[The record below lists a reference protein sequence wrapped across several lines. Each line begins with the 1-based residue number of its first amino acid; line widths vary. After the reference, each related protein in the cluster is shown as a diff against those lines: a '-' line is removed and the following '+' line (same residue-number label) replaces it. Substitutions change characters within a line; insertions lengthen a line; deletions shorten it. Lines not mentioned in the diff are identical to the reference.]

1 MLPTRF
7 RLTPL
12 LKDVI
17 QFYGVVVLAILFVYF
32 APSFLNKMFFL
43 GLLAWFWKSDKN
55 YFFFALTFVLMQQ
68 PGGLFQGSL
77 ASDVHRV
84 PLYNLVSGI
93 SFDFFDLFFIVS
105 LGKAWLRGQHRRI
118 ILKRPLILLGI
129 YLAFLFMLSMVDNM
143 SFGSMSFYLRNF
155 STYALFISFPFLM
168 TDTKDL
174 HRFMYLVFPTVF
186 IIILGQLYF
195 LLTSQLLE
203 SLFLGYSR
211 TARAWVYREAGSNV
225 LRPVAGLSGSVLL
238 VFFSYIFSLLLSLWE
253 TVKIRQYYLFTVSTV
268 SFLIIFLSATRS
280 WTVVFVILMGVYIFK
295 ISQNK
300 ARILKKISAFMIIF
314 LALYLFV
321 PRVNHAVQNAL
332 NRMATLE
339 DLASGDVTAAGTL
352 TRITKRLPRVLQGY
366 RQSPVIGLGFTEKF
380 RFYNDYH
387 VGNFN
392 MLMQVGIVGFFFFL
406 NFWASF
412 FRFLWRNRKLLSVR
426 NRYRQQLL
434 VIITA
439 FLLMLLLHFTSYQFF
454 GFILHRF
461 IVYFFIVFFSIA
473 ELMVRE
479 SRIEELEVRRVLL
492 NIKDRH
498 MQPGLA

>member
-1 MLPTRF
+1 MLDIRF

-17 QFYGVVVLAILFVYF
+17 QFYGVVVLAILFVYY
-32 APSFLNKMFFL
+32 APAALNKLFFL

-55 YFFFALTFVLMQQ
+55 YFFFALTFVIMQQ

-84 PLYNLVSGI
+84 PLFNLVSGI
-93 SFDFFDLFFIVS
+93 SFDFFDLFFILSFV
-105 LGKAWLRGQHRRI
+105 KAWFKGQHRRI
-118 ILKRPLILLGI
+118 ILKRPLVLLAV
-129 YLAFLFMLSMVDNM
+129 YLGFLFLLSMVEGM

-155 STYALFISFPFLM
+155 STYILFISFPFLM
-168 TDTKDL
+168 GDTKDL
-174 HRFMYLVFPTVF
+174 HRFMYLVFPSVF
-186 IIILGQLYF
+186 IILLGQLYF

-211 TARAWVYREAGSNV
+211 TARAWVYREEGSNV

-253 TVKIRQYYLFTVSTV
+253 QVKIRQYYLFTVTTV
-268 SFLIIFLSATRS
+268 AFLIIFLSATRS
-280 WTVVFVILMGVYIFK
+280 WTVVFVVLMGVYIFK

-300 ARILKKISAFMIIF
+300 ERILKKIASFMVIF

-321 PRVNHAVQNAL
+321 PKVNHAVQNAL

-339 DLASGDVTAAGTL
+339 DLATGDVTAAGTL
-352 TRITKRLPRVLQGY
+352 TRITKRLPRVLKGY
-366 RQSPVIGLGFTEKF
+366 KQSPVIGLGFTEKF

-392 MLMQVGIVGFFFFL
+392 MLMQVGIVGFLFFL
-406 NFWASF
+406 YFWSSF
-412 FRFLWRNRKLLSVR
+412 FRLLWRNRRLLSMR

-434 VIITA
+434 VVITA

-461 IVYFFIVFFSIA
+461 ILYFFIVFFSIA
-473 ELMVRE
+473 ESMVRE
-479 SRIEELEVRRVLL
+479 SRNEEVEVRKELL
-492 NIKDRH
+492 NIEGRDLV
-498 MQPGLA
+498 PGLA